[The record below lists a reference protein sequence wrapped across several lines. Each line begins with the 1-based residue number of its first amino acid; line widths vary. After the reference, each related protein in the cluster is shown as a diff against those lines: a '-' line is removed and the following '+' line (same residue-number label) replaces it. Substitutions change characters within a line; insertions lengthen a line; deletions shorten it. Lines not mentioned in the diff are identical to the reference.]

1 MERGS
6 EMLRMTKSQSART
19 VTTLFLLLGL
29 SLLSGCAGLGG
40 SSSNTP
46 SSAVEVSPASANV
59 RAGDTLQFSAKVSGV
74 MDQSVAWSVNGTVGG
89 NATVGKISSNG
100 LYTSPAALPTP
111 NSVTIEATSA
121 SNKSL
126 SGSSAI
132 SLENPIPT
140 VTAVS
145 PTAVPVGN
153 FSLTITGTKFVSGA
167 KVMFGGQTLT
177 TKLVSATELTATG
190 TATTSQKGVSVQ
202 VTVANPDPGA
212 MTSSAV
218 MVKVGAIAVTLSP
231 STANL
236 FPGQSLQF
244 KATVTGTTNQAVT
257 WQVNGAVGGA
267 TNVGTISTSGLY
279 TAPET
284 WQSKIPAFN

>member
-1 MERGS
+1 MAQ
-6 EMLRMTKSQSART
+6 SQSTRVVA
-19 VTTLFLLLGL
+19 TLFLLFGL

-40 SSSNTP
+40 GSSNTP
-46 SSAVEVSPASANV
+46 SSAVEVSPANANV

-74 MDQSVAWSVNGTVGG
+74 MHQSVAWSVNGTVGG
-89 NATVGKISSNG
+89 NATLGKISTGG
-100 LYTSPAALPTP
+100 LYTAPAALPSP

-167 KVMFGGQTLT
+167 KVMFGGQSLA
-177 TKLVSATELTATG
+177 TKFVSATELTATG
-190 TATTSQKGVSVQ
+190 TATTSQKGMSVQ
-202 VTVANPDPGA
+202 VTVANPDPGGDDLLCIDGESRCHRDHDL
-212 MTSSAV
+212 TKHRDSVPGSV
-218 MVKVGAIAVTLSP
+218 RAIESNGHWSHQSGGQLDGERSCWGCCKRWNHLVCRFVYCSK
-231 STANL
+231 NL
-236 FPGQSLQF
+236 FDRIEWGSDHSFQC
-244 KATVTGTTNQAVT
+244 
-257 WQVNGAVGGA
+257 
-267 TNVGTISTSGLY
+267 
-279 TAPET
+279 
-284 WQSKIPAFN
+284 